1 METDLE
7 RGTEMVKHLH
17 PASVWRCTEAEHVVL
32 DGRSHLIH
40 GEAEVHG
47 HLPHCS
53 QPRSKMPQAGHS
65 IMVFVL
71 VASSG
76 QLLSS

>member
-17 PASVWRCTEAEHVVL
+17 PASVCRRMETEHVVL

-40 GEAEVHG
+40 GEAEVHR

-53 QPRSKMPQAGHS
+53 QPRSKMPQVGHS
-65 IMVFVL
+65 SMVFIL
-71 VASSG
+71 VASCG